1 MDEFMELSSF
11 QGFQAGSHVNIGAPS
26 EFRTL
31 GSGYYNI
38 LSKCQAW
45 LRCPQAGAVV
55 LLTTY

>member
-1 MDEFMELSSF
+1 MNSWNCRHF
-11 QGFQAGSHVNIGAPS
+11 QGSRLGGGRLCCARPEFAP
-26 EFRTL
+26 L

-55 LLTTY
+55 LITTY